1 MTGARSWRIAIVE
14 DEAVVAR
21 RLERLVRRIL
31 GDRIQQLTV
40 LGSLGEALAHVRSHS
55 LDLLFLDLDL
65 HGQDGFGVLTEVVAE
80 SFHTIIV
87 SARHDQALRAFEYGV
102 VDFVP
107 KPYGEPRLRQALDR
121 LSNREDG
128 LRRQLRYLAVRK
140 ANGVVPVP
148 VEEVVYV
155 SGAGDYSEL
164 HCEDGAVHL
173 HGKTLTELLRL
184 LPPDFVQVHRSHL
197 VDLRRIRRL
206 HSHPGSRYSVALH
219 DGAELPV
226 SRRRIA
232 ELRRLLA

>member
-1 MTGARSWRIAIVE
+1 MGDKSWRIVIVE

-31 GDRIQQLTV
+31 GDRVQRLVV
-40 LGSLGEALAHVRSHS
+40 LGSLGESLAHVRTHP

-65 HGQDGFGVLTEVVAE
+65 HGQDGFAVVAEVMAE

-107 KPYGEPRLRQALDR
+107 KPYGEQRLRQALDR
-121 LSNREDG
+121 LGSREEG

-140 ANGVVPVP
+140 VSGVVPVP

-164 HCEDGAVHL
+164 HCENGAVHL
-173 HGKTLTELLRL
+173 HGKTLVELLRL
-184 LPPDFVQVHRSHL
+184 LPPDFVQIHRSHL
-197 VDLRRIRRL
+197 VDLRQIRRL
-206 HSHPGSRYSVALH
+206 HSHPGSRYSVVLH
-219 DGAELPV
+219 DGTELPV

-232 ELRRLLA
+232 ELRQLLA